1 MAIYRRSVEDLSPPS
16 YYQPIDPSS
25 ILFLILFSLLLGS
38 LLTIGI
44 SWLFPIRSV
53 TDCLSTHHLIVALA
67 NKDHPIHNHLRA
79 CCQETI
85 NASVKT
91 AVGTIQDQMDEVI
104 ETHYLDEAVVQALE
118 RGLKEVK
125 DELAGTQQQKAGPRH
140 KLRRVLGRL
149 QTPSTDSDLDTT
161 NVDDI
166 LPAVAPSS
174 LSFSPLSSQALSPNR
189 HDSDSDSILGSKTG
203 QSAQ

>member
-1 MAIYRRSVEDLSPPS
+1 M
-16 YYQPIDPSS
+16 
-25 ILFLILFSLLLGS
+25 
-38 LLTIGI
+38 
-44 SWLFPIRSV
+44 
-53 TDCLSTHHLIVALA
+53 
-67 NKDHPIHNHLRA
+67 
-79 CCQETI
+79 
-85 NASVKT
+85 
-91 AVGTIQDQMDEVI
+91 
-104 ETHYLDEAVVQALE
+104 YLNEAVVQGLE

-125 DELAGTQQQKAGPRH
+125 NELAGTQQQKAGPRH